1 MNSLK
6 GIIYNCR
13 QATFLIEKKQIKKL
27 TFREN
32 VELRIHLMGC
42 SVCRIFQKQSILIN
56 RMVKNL
62 IHDSQNKDRK
72 LDDDFKQNLQ
82 DKIEDELN
90 KNK

>member
-13 QATFLIEKKQIKKL
+13 QATFLIEKKQIRKL
-27 TFREN
+27 TFRES
-32 VELRIHLMGC
+32 VELRIHLTGC
-42 SVCRIFQKQSILIN
+42 SVCRVFQKQSIMIN

-62 IHDSQNKDRK
+62 IDDSQKNERK
-72 LDDDFKQNLQ
+72 LDDAFKQDLQ
-82 DKIEDELN
+82 DKIEGELN